1 MKKQTRLLWIDGV
14 KYIACIG
21 VFLSHFCSAFI
32 GENESVQMLSPII
45 VKIVS
50 IFSMFLDGAFWVRLF
65 CILSGALVAQKIIS
79 QKTELIECIFMR
91 YLRFVIPF
99 FSAGCIF
106 YIIEYTVGYHAVECG
121 KVLNLAWIGTHNQ
134 VPVRFSDVLKMAF
147 SFKYTIDAS
156 LWTILPI
163 FAGSIIIYIINYVLF
178 KIKIPEKYWGGIYIT
193 LFLLSIIK
201 YDINSLC
208 VSCCILG
215 AGMIRIWDYIKFP
228 HQLADV
234 FCIVVIVM
242 VTFGHPYLLEV
253 MSQSVDVPVRIG
265 LDGYGYIFYAI
276 ILLLCIKNSNILK
289 LFFEKWLS
297 QNANLSFPI
306 YVLHMPLIMSFS
318 SLICLF
324 LYEKVSYSIN
334 FIINIIISMLLV
346 RGSSYCYEKYID
358 KYQNRLINKIKKSLN
373 KLNNSKK

>member
-1 MKKQTRLLWIDGV
+1 MWIDGV

-21 VFLSHFCSAFI
+21 VFLSHFCFAFI
-32 GENESVQMLSPII
+32 GNNESVDMLSPII
-45 VKIVS
+45 VKMAR
-50 IFSMFLDGAFWVRLF
+50 IFSMFLDGGFWVRVF
-65 CILSGALVAQKIIS
+65 CILSGALVAQKIVS

-106 YIIEYTVGYHAVECG
+106 YIIEYTIGYHAVECG

-134 VPVRFSDVLKMAF
+134 IPVRFSDILKMAF
-147 SFKYTIDAS
+147 LFEHTIDAS

-163 FAGSIIIYIINYVLF
+163 FVGSIIIYIINYVLF
-178 KIKIPEKYWGGIYIT
+178 KAKIPEKYWGSVYIT

-215 AGMIRIWDYIKFP
+215 AGMIHIWDYIKFP
-228 HQLADV
+228 HQLADI
-234 FCIVVIVM
+234 FCIVVIMMVM
-242 VTFGHPYLLEV
+242 FGHPHLLAA
-253 MSQSVDVPVRIG
+253 MSQRVDVPVRMG

-276 ILLLCIKNSNILK
+276 ILLICIKNSNILK
-289 LFFEKWLS
+289 LFFEKYLS
-297 QNANLSFPI
+297 HNANLSFPI

-318 SLICLF
+318 SLICLR

-334 FIINIIISMLLV
+334 FVINITISTLLV
-346 RGSSYCYEKYID
+346 LGCSYCYEKYID
-358 KYQNRLINKIKKSLN
+358 EYQNRVINKIKKSLN
-373 KLNNSKK
+373 KLNDLKR